1 MKLKKLIEGLDVKVV
16 KGSKEIDIKGLTSN
30 SKQVGHGFL
39 YIAKR
44 GFVHDGNNFV
54 QDAINAGAFAILT
67 DLYNPFLE
75 NVVQIISKE
84 TCKLEPI
91 LASRFFDHPH
101 EKLFL
106 TGVTG
111 TSGKTT
117 TTYLIKH
124 LLEHTGLIGTIECII
139 GEHRIKS
146 DLTTPDSVTI
156 NKLLKEMV
164 HENLENA
171 AIEVSSHALSQ
182 GRVDEILFD
191 VAIFTN
197 LTSEHLDYHKTFEAY
212 GSEKAKLFSK
222 LKKNG
227 YAVINKDD
235 PFSDKLLKLCKA
247 YTYGIER
254 QDVDFR
260 ASDIYMSVKGC
271 EFTLSFKDFKER
283 FFVPLV
289 GKFNVYNILAVIATG
304 YIKGLNFEF
313 MKERLKTFSPVQG
326 RLQPIHTKNNASIFV
341 DYSHKTDALRNVL
354 KTLHELK
361 KGKIITIFGCGGNR
375 DREKRPC
382 MARVAEDYSDLTI
395 VTSDNPRG
403 EEPLEIIQEI
413 EVGFKRKSYLVEVDR
428 KKAIEKGISL
438 LEEGDILLI
447 AGKGHETVQVFKEK
461 SIFFDDV
468 LVAEELANQV
478 N

>member
-44 GFVHDGNNFV
+44 GLVHDGNNFV

-84 TCKLEPI
+84 TSKLEPI

-106 TGVTG
+106 AGVTG

-164 HENLENA
+164 HENLDNA

-212 GSEKAKLFSK
+212 GNEKAKLFSK

-235 PFSDKLLKLCKA
+235 PFSEKLLKLCKA
-247 YTYGIER
+247 YTYGVER
-254 QDVDFR
+254 EDVDFR
-260 ASDIYMSVKGC
+260 AEDINMSVRGV
-271 EFTLSFKDFKER
+271 EFTLSFKGFKER

-289 GKFNVYNILAVIATG
+289 GRFNVYNILAVIATG

-313 MKERLKTFSPVQG
+313 MRERLKTFSPVQG

-354 KTLHELK
+354 KTLQELK

-375 DREKRPC
+375 DREKRPL

-413 EVGFKRKSYLVEVDR
+413 KAGFLRKSYLVEVDR

-438 LEEGDILLI
+438 LDTGDILLI